1 MRGVYLR
8 VKPIAGSCGA
18 EVSGVDV
25 SQDLDDQTIGDIRQ
39 VLLDHGVIFFRDQA
53 LTASAHKAFAR
64 RFGQIFVHPN
74 FKDLGTDNEIVEIR
88 RTPGDQAIVGEEWH
102 CDTTMMEAPPM
113 GAILYGVEAPPY
125 GDDTLFASM
134 VHAHDALSD
143 KMKDLL
149 RTLRCVHSDH
159 KVAGPAAAR
168 NAKRSVK
175 VREDADWRPTVNL
188 HPVVR
193 THPETGRK
201 SLFINRAYCHRFENM
216 TEEESAPLLGF
227 LFRHAERPEFT
238 CDFRWRNG
246 SIAFWDNRR
255 THHIAVNDAGP
266 FFRHVR
272 RVQIAGERPV

>member
-1 MRGVYLR
+1 MRTNHLTVR
-8 VKPIAGSCGA
+8 PVSGSCGA
-18 EVSGVDV
+18 EVLGCDV
-25 SQDLDDQTIGDIRQ
+25 SQDLDADTILDIRAA
-39 VLLDHGVIFFRDQA
+39 LLDHGVIFFRDQT
-53 LTASAHKAFAR
+53 LTSDQHKAFAR
-64 RFGQIFVHPN
+64 RFGDIFVHPN
-74 FKDLGTDNEIVEIR
+74 FAGLSPDPEIVEIR
-88 RTPGDQAIVGEEWH
+88 RTPGDEAIVGEEWH
-102 CDTTMMEAPPM
+102 CDTTMMTAPPM
-113 GAILYGVEAPPY
+113 GAILYGVEVPPH
-125 GDDTLFASM
+125 GGDTLFASM
-134 VHAHDALSD
+134 YHAYDALSD
-143 KMKDLL
+143 KLKEVLSTM
-149 RTLRCVHSDH
+149 RCVHSDH

-175 VREDADWRPTVNL
+175 VREDADWQPTVNL

-201 SLFINRAYCHRFENM
+201 SLFVNRAYCHRFENM
-216 TEEESAPLLGF
+216 TEEESAPLLQF

-272 RVQIAGERPV
+272 RVQIAGDVPV